1 MISCCLIMGKC
12 GEEVLLPT
20 SWVYI
25 NKCSLRL
32 TIGLDI
38 LIQNIFYETCFFD
51 HFLSYSIQR
60 NLIQFMKAI

>member
-12 GEEVLLPT
+12 GEEVLLPE

-38 LIQNIFYETCFFD
+38 LIQNIFLRDLFF
-51 HFLSYSIQR
+51 
-60 NLIQFMKAI
+60 LIIF